1 MNIAISKDVH
11 ATTDRAFGQ
20 SSRFKIVQDRVVL
33 MDVGRESVLFDAVSM
48 IELYQTHYEVLKC
61 LRKTTVRSTYIS
73 LLEWKVTLETEIEA
87 RISAAQ

>member
-1 MNIAISKDVH
+1 MNIAINDKLYAVTE
-11 ATTDRAFGQ
+11 AAFGQ
-20 SSRFKIVQDRVVL
+20 SSNLVIIQDRVKLVS
-33 MDVGRESVLFDAVSM
+33 VGSESILFEALSM

-73 LLEWKVTLETEIEA
+73 LLEWKRTLETEIEA